1 MKARQK
7 ILDTYWYFAAERQ
20 DIFFKKLTGVA
31 LPYSKDPILNSYKFC
46 NTYRA
51 SDRVS
56 QFLIKQV
63 IYGENK
69 YDELNT
75 LFRIFLFRLLNKNE
89 TWEKLEEK
97 SGEVSMQNFSLDRYA
112 KILEEIKKENGVIYG
127 NAFILCANKVFGY
140 EEKHKN
146 HLALLERVFVK
157 TKNGEEL
164 IKAKSLKQL
173 FENLLKLPLIGQFMA
188 YQLAIDFN
196 YSEVFNFGENEF
208 TRAGPGAIRGINKC
222 FEDLGGKTYEEVI
235 MWMVE
240 NQDKEFERLGIKFKK
255 LFGRKL
261 QAIDCQGLF
270 CETDKYCRVK
280 YPELKSQRIKI
291 KTTYKP
297 SEGKIEYFYPPKWK
311 INNKLNIYGPGD
323 DTCIQ

>member
-20 DIFFKKLTGVA
+20 EIFFKKLKGESP
-31 LPYSKDPILNSYKFC
+31 PYCSDPILNSYKFC

-56 QFLIKQV
+56 QYLIKKV
-63 IYGENK
+63 IYGKNK

-75 LFRIFLFRLLNKNE
+75 LFRIFLFRLLNKKE
-89 TWEKLEEK
+89 TWEKLEGK
-97 SGEVSMQNFSLDRYA
+97 LGEVSLQNFSLDKYA
-112 KILEEIKKENGVIYG
+112 KVLEEIKNENGVIYG

-146 HLALLERVFVK
+146 HLALLESVFVK

-164 IKAKSLKQL
+164 VKANSMKQL

-196 YSEVFNFGENEF
+196 YSEVFDFSENEF
-208 TRAGPGAIRGINKC
+208 TSAGPGAIRGIRKC
-222 FEDLGGKTYEEVI
+222 FEDLGGKSYEDVI
-235 MWMVE
+235 IWMVE
-240 NQDKEFERLGIKFKK
+240 NQDKEFDRLGIKFKN

-280 YPELKSQRIKI
+280 YPELKSQRVKI
-291 KTTYKP
+291 KATYRP
-297 SEGKIEYFYPPKWK
+297 SLEKIEYFYPPKWG
-311 INNKLNIYGPGD
+311 INENISKL
-323 DTCIQ
+323 